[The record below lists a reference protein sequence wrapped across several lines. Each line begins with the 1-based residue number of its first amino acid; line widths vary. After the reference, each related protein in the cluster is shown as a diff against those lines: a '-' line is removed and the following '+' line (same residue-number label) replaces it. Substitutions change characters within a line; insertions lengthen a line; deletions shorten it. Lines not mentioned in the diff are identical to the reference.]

1 MNILKNRNLIE
12 IIDFIL
18 WINNILALY
27 YKFNNQYIKGLI
39 NNFDDEENLS
49 EFISKKIDLINCLL

>member
-18 WINNILALY
+18 WINNILALHY
-27 YKFNNQYIKGLI
+27 NFNSQYIKGLN
-39 NNFDDEENLS
+39 NNFDDEEKLS